1 MDDIFMNPFSD
12 MYAFAG
18 NSGDDTSSSNT
29 NENTPNTKKKLSDAL
44 EVESAFGTYNK
55 PPKLMAIEEYGRW
68 AKKFEDW
75 LRAFAYP
82 SWKSLKNGYN
92 DGGKDGESLTSPDEI
107 ESFVA
112 EQKCI
117 ALLFQSVREDIIS
130 LIEYTSAK
138 DLWDKLKNKCLGS
151 AKIVKNKKK
160 LLRKEFDLFGCLKNE
175 SVCKMI
181 ERFGHLK
188 LELARHEIVNSQEEL
203 INKLFDS
210 LPDEMD
216 WQYYALMLK
225 NTIKPAELTV
235 DLLIERLESHELEIK
250 KTHKVNHSSYQ
261 QNLDLYY
268 PKSMMPK
275 NTSPKTA
282 VSAES
287 SNTSNKESQSSG
299 FHSGSSS
306 HSSQSDA
313 KNLFQ
318 CNIAVDLKNAQ
329 NFSEDS
335 AKQQMV
341 FLASVLESYE
351 SLVAGKVGNTN
362 LTKEDYD
369 QIDPEEMELIDIR
382 WCMAS
387 AVRRAQRFMEI
398 TRRKSI
404 GGPSTKLGF
413 DKSKVTCFKC
423 KQKGHF
429 KREYRN
435 TYADESENPF
445 REDYYKK
452 AIYHQNKS
460 EPPRMKQIE
469 DNKEKSR
476 ALAVIHDDEGFDW
489 SELLPEEDAVGYAFM
504 AKSEPV
510 PWKDNRTEEQKY
522 GHRKLIATNKM
533 IRISGIYLEAKR
545 ANRWD
550 PDREYERRR

>member
-12 MYAFAG
+12 LFAFAG

-29 NENTPNTKKKLSDAL
+29 NENTQSAKKKLSDAL

-55 PPKLMAIEEYGRW
+55 PPKLMAIEEYSRW
-68 AKKFEDW
+68 ANKFEDW
-75 LRAFAYP
+75 LMAFAFP
-82 SWKSLKNGYN
+82 SWKSLKNGYDN
-92 DGGKDGESLTSPDEI
+92 GGKTGETLTTPEEI
-107 ESFVA
+107 ESFIA
-112 EQKCI
+112 EQKCV

-130 LIEYTSAK
+130 LIEYSSAK
-138 DLWDKLKNKCLGS
+138 DLWDKLKTKCLGS
-151 AKIVKNKKK
+151 TEIVKNKKK

-181 ERFGHLK
+181 ERFGYLK
-188 LELARHEIVNSQEEL
+188 LELARHGIFYSQDEL
-203 INKLFDS
+203 VDKLFDS

-225 NTIKPAELTV
+225 NTIKPPEVLTI
-235 DLLIERLESHELEIK
+235 DLLIERLESHELKLK
-250 KTHKVNHSSYQ
+250 KTHKVNHSSYK

-275 NTSPKTA
+275 NSPKTA
-282 VSAES
+282 FSAENVS
-287 SNTSNKESQSSG
+287 TTSKESHSSG
-299 FHSGSSS
+299 YHSGSSS
-306 HSSQSDA
+306 NSNKSDA
-313 KNLFQ
+313 KNMFQ
-318 CNIAVDLKNAQ
+318 CNIAIDLKNAQ
-329 NFSEDS
+329 NFSEES

-341 FLASVLESYE
+341 FLASVMESYE
-351 SLVAGKVGNTN
+351 SLVARKIGNTN
-362 LTKEDYD
+362 LMKEDYD

-398 TRRKSI
+398 TGRKSI

-429 KREYRN
+429 KRKCRN
-435 TYADESENPF
+435 AYADESENPF
-445 REDYYKK
+445 REDFYKK
-452 AIYHQNKS
+452 TIYHQNKS

-476 ALAVIHDDEGFDW
+476 AFAVIHDDEGFDW
-489 SELLPEEDAVGYAFM
+489 SEMLPEEDAVGYAFM
-504 AKSEPV
+504 AKMNLFLG
-510 PWKDNRTEEQKY
+510 KTTEQK
-522 GHRKLIATNKM
+522 
-533 IRISGIYLEAKR
+533 
-545 ANRWD
+545 NRSIITESCW
-550 PDREYERRR
+550 P

>member
-1 MDDIFMNPFSD
+1 
-12 MYAFAG
+12 
-18 NSGDDTSSSNT
+18 
-29 NENTPNTKKKLSDAL
+29 
-44 EVESAFGTYNK
+44 
-55 PPKLMAIEEYGRW
+55 
-68 AKKFEDW
+68 
-75 LRAFAYP
+75 
-82 SWKSLKNGYN
+82 
-92 DGGKDGESLTSPDEI
+92 
-107 ESFVA
+107 
-112 EQKCI
+112 
-117 ALLFQSVREDIIS
+117 
-130 LIEYTSAK
+130 
-138 DLWDKLKNKCLGS
+138 
-151 AKIVKNKKK
+151 
-160 LLRKEFDLFGCLKNE
+160 
-175 SVCKMI
+175 MI

-188 LELARHEIVNSQEEL
+188 LELARHEIVYSREEL
-203 INKLFDS
+203 VDKLFDA

-235 DLLIERLESHELEIK
+235 DLLIERLESHELELR

-282 VSAES
+282 FSAENVS
-287 SNTSNKESQSSG
+287 TTSKESQSSG
-299 FHSGSSS
+299 FHSGSST
-306 HSSQSDA
+306 HANHSDA

-318 CNIAVDLKNAQ
+318 CNIVVDLKNAQ
-329 NFSEDS
+329 NFSEES

-351 SLVAGKVGNTN
+351 SLVAGKIGNTN
-362 LTKEDYD
+362 LTKKDYD

-387 AVRRAQRFMEI
+387 AVRRAQCFMEI
-398 TRRKSI
+398 TGRKSM

-413 DKSKVTCFKC
+413 DKTKVTCFKC

-429 KREYRN
+429 KRECRN
-435 TYADESENPF
+435 AYADESENPF
-445 REDYYKK
+445 KENYYKK

-476 ALAVIHDDEGFDW
+476 ALAVIHDDEGYDW

-504 AKSEPV
+504 AKSKPV
-510 PWKDNRTEEQKY
+510 PWKDNRTKEQKY
-522 GHRKLIATNKM
+522 GHRKLITTNKM

-550 PDREYERRR
+550 PDRECYLDPREILLLTITLLIWKP